1 MFIPFFKIHQLNIF
15 NIRGSLTLLVIS
27 VVICSCNNM
36 EVDGPKDIRTGLT
49 GGEQKGSW
57 FTRAPLPTARQ
68 EMPLTL
74 FNGKIYV
81 PGGFNEEASGS
92 SLVEV
97 FDPSSNK
104 WSSIPNL
111 PTPLNHLT
119 MVGLN
124 DKLYVI
130 GGYLGSSFIA
140 HNKVYEYNFQTEDWN
155 LKSPMFTSRGAHVSV
170 EYDGKIYA
178 IGGAN
183 SSGVLSVNEVYD
195 PTSDS
200 WTILEPM
207 PTKQDHLAAAVLDS
221 LIYVVGGRNSQFV
234 NQRSLHAYSPASDSW
249 HTLADMPTARGGLA
263 AAAMNGKLYVFG
275 GEFFSP
281 GSSGVFKE
289 NEEYDP
295 VTNTWRSVTSLRTP
309 RHGMSAVTVADT
321 IFVIGGGPVAGFG
334 VTDVNQGFTFAP
346 KEN

>member
-1 MFIPFFKIHQLNIF
+1 MAIPFFNNHHLNIF
-15 NIRGSLTLLVIS
+15 NIRRSLTLLVIS
-27 VVICSCNNM
+27 IVLCSCNNM
-36 EVDGPKDIRTGLT
+36 AMDNTEDSNQQVDTN
-49 GGEQKGSW
+49 GSW

-74 FNGKIYV
+74 FDGKIYV
-81 PGGFNEEASGS
+81 PGGFDGEGSGS

-97 FDPSSNK
+97 FDPSSNT
-104 WSSIPNL
+104 WSTIPNL
-111 PTPLNHLT
+111 PTPLNHLA

-130 GGYLGSSFIA
+130 GGYLGSSFVS
-140 HNKVYEYNFQTEDWN
+140 HNNVYEYNFQTENWN

-170 EYDGKIYA
+170 VYDGKIYA

-183 SSGVLSVNEVYD
+183 GSGVLSVNEVYD
-195 PTSDS
+195 PASDS
-200 WTILEPM
+200 WTILQPM
-207 PTKQDHLAAAVLDS
+207 PTSQDHLAAAVLDS

-249 HTLADMPTARGGLA
+249 STLADMPTARGGLA

-275 GEFFSP
+275 GEFFIP
-281 GSSGVFKE
+281 GGSSGVFKE

-295 VTNTWRSVTSLRTP
+295 VTNTWRSVTPLTTP

-346 KEN
+346 GAN